1 MEQIQP
7 VVNQDE
13 LTTPP
18 VNEDAKMPQ
27 DGSLPEGLPKTPAI
41 QPGDKT
47 NSALLLESL
56 QEEREKRR
64 KLEIELE
71 SIKNTSAFSEEEVFS
86 EEGKALKKQI
96 DSLQFQLKERDERE
110 SLNAVYAKYPLLRDK
125 ASEFNELRKQYPLV
139 EIESIAKL
147 FISENGLLE
156 PKRKGLERPT
166 GGDRNPAPSG
176 MSASDVENLRKN
188 SPKKYRDMLK
198 KGQIKIAE

>member
-18 VNEDAKMPQ
+18 VNEDEKMPQ

-47 NSALLLESL
+47 HSALLLESL

-71 SIKNTSAFSEEEVFS
+71 SVKNTSAFSEEEVFS

-96 DSLQFQLKERDERE
+96 DSLQIQLRERDERE
-110 SLNAVYAKYPLLRDK
+110 SLNAVYVKYPLLRDK
-125 ASEFNELRKQYPLV
+125 ASEFNEFRKQYPLV
-139 EIESIAKL
+139 EIENIARL
-147 FISENGLLE
+147 FITENGLSE

-166 GGDRNPAPSG
+166 GGDRNPTPSG